1 MATYNE
7 IIKRLRDFSTA
18 YYPIKSFGNGDMSEL
33 VETFGLLDAEYPKM
47 WADDIPNT
55 TALGEETF
63 KFRIYMVGQVATL
76 KEKTDTTLGEDNTN
90 EVKSN
95 MRQCCLDLL
104 SYLVQDK
111 DFTEMST
118 DRNITL
124 TSFVD
129 KFNDKLTGWYFDLT
143 IKQAFSFSKCIIPM
157 DGIPAPVDP
166 TCDPVTI
173 NINAESY
180 TSAPSGSTENI
191 VVKDTDGTLV
201 GTLIGGEWI
210 VPKGGGGDVT
220 VNFNGSELTTV
231 PCGDTYNLSV
241 INSADDEVGS
251 DEETNVIL
259 VEGVFISNSDNSF
272 SATPPAETSYTLPDV
287 TNTDSDGIP
296 TPTPAQTPF
305 VCTPCVPTKSLDVN
319 KTGAD
324 TSYRTNDDGQLKLG
338 REVDFLNLDYT
349 NPFGNSNR
357 FTDDL
362 GVQAYAS
369 DVVVDWSTFNG
380 TNVLCYYRVEHGL
393 GNFAFHCDNQPY
405 TRNSINGWYITNA
418 KQLIN
423 ICNFSMSRNLLN
435 YPPFNY
441 VTGTDVDKRLYTSTM
456 ESTTIVY
463 IMSTISPLIVSN
475 LNAIQSSFLCRSY
488 TLAELGL

>member
-173 NINAESY
+173 NINSESY
-180 TSAPSGSTENI
+180 GSAPSGSTENI
-191 VVKDTDGTLV
+191 VVKDTEGTLV

-210 VPKGGGGDVT
+210 VPKGGGGDAT
-220 VNFNGSELTTV
+220 QIIEDSDGNELYSNTI
-231 PCGDTYNLSV
+231 PAGDT
-241 INSADDEVGS
+241 
-251 DEETNVIL
+251 ETQIITDATVT
-259 VEGVFISNSDNSF
+259 NSD
-272 SATPPAETSYTLPDV
+272 ASYNANILAQGSLILPDV
-287 TNTDSDGIP
+287 TNTDSDG
-296 TPTPAQTPF
+296 TPIATPAQTPF

-405 TRNSINGWYITNA
+405 TRNSIDGWYITNA

-441 VTGTDVDKRLYTSTM
+441 ITGTDVDKRLYTSTM